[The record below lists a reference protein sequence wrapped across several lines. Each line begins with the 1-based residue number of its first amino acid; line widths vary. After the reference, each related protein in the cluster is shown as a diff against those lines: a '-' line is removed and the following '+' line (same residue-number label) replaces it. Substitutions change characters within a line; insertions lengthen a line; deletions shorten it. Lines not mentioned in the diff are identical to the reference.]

1 MKHLNCNN
9 KNVVGFEKDKTRAH
23 LEQEF
28 ELENAENVQ
37 RR

>member
-1 MKHLNCNN
+1 MLPLK
-9 KNVVGFEKDKTRAH
+9 FEKDKTRAH